1 MLLSKTVLV
10 CRAQRRIIQMSPFPA
25 ALPRGFHWILYV
37 LVYKLIKTV
46 FISLP
51 DVTLA
56 KYIYISITDFLYI
69 SLCTYFLEYSVE
81 PWGVL
86 SRFNHVL
93 FWHIEVDANKP
104 PKNRDLGLP
113 HLLFICFTPTPA
125 LAIHLFHFPWL
136 DYNCGFWSP
145 SQLPREYLNT
155 LNHNYMWFPMAL
167 VVQHL
172 LMLAESPLAS
182 YYLWKVNCFA

>member
-1 MLLSKTVLV
+1 MRSLRWLPGAQEGGKGSEKYKHKYNYNILARSLILSVMNYKKLFIKIETPSIRSPTAASFSLQKNLNSSLACDKEPFQPFPPQFGCKMLLSKTVLV

-25 ALPRGFHWILYV
+25 ALPRGFHRILYV

-81 PWGVL
+81 P
-86 SRFNHVL
+86 
-93 FWHIEVDANKP
+93 
-104 PKNRDLGLP
+104 
-113 HLLFICFTPTPA
+113 
-125 LAIHLFHFPWL
+125 
-136 DYNCGFWSP
+136 
-145 SQLPREYLNT
+145 
-155 LNHNYMWFPMAL
+155 
-167 VVQHL
+167 
-172 LMLAESPLAS
+172 
-182 YYLWKVNCFA
+182 